1 MFVRIIVPLLCIYY
15 KFSLYVQ
22 CVEQCTI
29 VGLLV
34 HIVIFFPT
42 VLYHLLEFLMWRK
55 REIAYDK
62 ILLFECKIKKI
73 SSFWRSSFISD
84 VVMTYKVGFKMT

>member
-1 MFVRIIVPLLCIYY
+1 MYGLLFPFLCIYY

-22 CVEQCTI
+22 CVQQCTI

-62 ILLFECKIKKI
+62 ILLFECKIMKI